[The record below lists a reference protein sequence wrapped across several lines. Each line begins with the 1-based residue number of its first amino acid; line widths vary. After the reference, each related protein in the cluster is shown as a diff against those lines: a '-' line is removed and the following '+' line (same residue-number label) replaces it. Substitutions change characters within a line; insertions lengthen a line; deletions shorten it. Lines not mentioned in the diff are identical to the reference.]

1 MWGLLHHAMVPVR
14 RSQTLVNG
22 IGNIGLMNYDNNIHL
37 YRTNLEEIH
46 NIIPINLSTE
56 INSTYQE

>member
-1 MWGLLHHAMVPVR
+1 MIIISDEYKLQQV
-14 RSQTLVNG
+14 
-22 IGNIGLMNYDNNIHL
+22 DDIHL

-46 NIIPINLSTE
+46 NIIPMNLSTE